1 MVVCGLPIV
10 VTLLLAVT
18 LEPECKLWL
27 FGLWPIVIAS
37 LSAAVLELD
46 CKQWLAVCGLL
57 IVAAALGV
65 GVGVP
70 LALELRSS
78 RLLEARL
85 QVVRRILKEVP
96 LVDG

>member
-1 MVVCGLPIV
+1 MVYLWLIV
-10 VTLLLAVT
+10 VTS
-18 LEPECKLWL
+18 
-27 FGLWPIVIAS
+27 F
-37 LSAAVLELD
+37 SATVLELD

-57 IVAAALGV
+57 IVAAALDV

>member
-1 MVVCGLPIV
+1 MPHPHPTTQQSLFPWFEVVA
-10 VTLLLAVT
+10 TLL
-18 LEPECKLWL
+18 
-27 FGLWPIVIAS
+27 F
-37 LSAAVLELD
+37 AAVLELD

>member
-1 MVVCGLPIV
+1 
-10 VTLLLAVT
+10 
-18 LEPECKLWL
+18 
-27 FGLWPIVIAS
+27 
-37 LSAAVLELD
+37 
-46 CKQWLAVCGLL
+46 LAVCGLL

-85 QVVRRILKEVP
+85 QVVKRILKEVP

>member
-1 MVVCGLPIV
+1 VVPQHSSHYFTVSCSDTGIPV
-10 VTLLLAVT
+10 GT
-18 LEPECKLWL
+18 
-27 FGLWPIVIAS
+27 F
-37 LSAAVLELD
+37 AAGLELD